1 MEAPRSGKLTSIQDL
16 LKRRED
22 IVIRGAD
29 ALTTRGYTQ
38 VPNAIL
44 THPELSPG
52 AKLTYAMLLRYA
64 WQEDRSFPGQER
76 LARDVGAGERSIR
89 TYLKEL
95 KTGGLVEI
103 HQRGLGRSNL
113 YVLDITVSK
122 LLADHSRSRPAKFA
136 GPGGKDF
143 RSRRQNLPT

>member
-1 MEAPRSGKLTSIQDL
+1 MDEPRSGKLTSIQEL

-29 ALTTRGYTQ
+29 ALTARGYTG

-44 THPELSPG
+44 THPKLSPG

-76 LARDVGAGERSIR
+76 LAKDVGAGERSIR

-95 KTGGLVEI
+95 ETGGLVEI

-113 YVLDITVSK
+113 YVLDITVTK
-122 LLADHSRSRPAKFA
+122 LLANRSRSRPAKFA
-136 GPGGKDF
+136 GQE
-143 RSRRQNLPT
+143 RQ

>member
-1 MEAPRSGKLTSIQDL
+1 MEQRSGSFTSIQEL

-38 VPNAIL
+38 VPNSIL
-44 THPELSPG
+44 EHPALTPG

-64 WQEDRSFPGQER
+64 WQQDRSFPGQGR
-76 LARDVGAGERSIR
+76 LAKDVGAGERSIR

-95 KTGGLVEI
+95 EAGGFVEI

-113 YVLDITVSK
+113 YVLDITVTK
-122 LLADHSRSRPAKFA
+122 LKRVVDRSRSRPAKFA
-136 GPGGKDF
+136 GQE
-143 RSRRQNLPT
+143 RQ

>member
-1 MEAPRSGKLTSIQDL
+1 MDMQRAGKLTSIQEL

-29 ALTTRGYTQ
+29 AFTTRGFTQ

-44 THPELSPG
+44 THSTLSPG
-52 AKLTYAMLLRYA
+52 AKITYAMLLRYA
-64 WQEDRSFPGQER
+64 WQEDRSFPGQGR
-76 LARDVGAGERSIR
+76 LAKDIGAGERSIR

-95 KTGGLVEI
+95 EAGGLVEI

-113 YVLDITVSK
+113 YILDITVAK
-122 LLADHSRSRPAKFA
+122 LSADHRRSRPAKIA
-136 GPGGKDF
+136 GQE
-143 RSRRQNLPT
+143 RQ

>member
-1 MEAPRSGKLTSIQDL
+1 MERRTGKLTSIQEL
-16 LKRRED
+16 LKSRED

-29 ALTTRGYTQ
+29 ALTVRGYTQ

-44 THPELSPG
+44 EHPNISPG

-64 WQEDRSFPGQER
+64 WQADHCFPGQER
-76 LARDVGAGERSIR
+76 LAKDVGAGERSIR

-95 KTGGLVEI
+95 ETGGLVEI

-113 YVLDITVSK
+113 YVLDLTATK
-122 LLADHSRSRPAKFA
+122 LSANHRRPRPANFA
-136 GPGGKDF
+136 AQE
-143 RSRRQNLPT
+143 RQ

>member
-1 MEAPRSGKLTSIQDL
+1 MEAPRSGKLTSIQEL

-22 IVIRGAD
+22 IVIRGGD
-29 ALTTRGYTQ
+29 AFTTRGYTR

-44 THPELSPG
+44 THATLSPG
-52 AKLTYAMLLRYA
+52 AKITYAMLLRYA

-76 LARDVGAGERSIR
+76 LAKDIGAGERSIR

-95 KTGGLVEI
+95 ETGGLVEI

-113 YVLDITVSK
+113 YILDVTVTD
-122 LLADHSRSRPAKFA
+122 LPADKRRSRPANSA
-136 GPGGKDF
+136 GQE
-143 RSRRQNLPT
+143 RQ